1 MNFLLKIGDTKEIA
15 IIVIDICL
23 AKKKNVIDIF
33 IHNFSLRKNKGFFFV
48 FNLDSTGWGW

>member
-48 FNLDSTGWGW
+48 CNLDSTGWGW